1 MLDNTPDIMTVKDL
15 MEALQIGKNKAL
27 ALLNSGQIS
36 GHRISGNRW
45 RIIKED
51 VLEYVL
57 RSWALY
63 IIIIF

>member
-45 RIIKED
+45 RILKELL
-51 VLEYVL
+51 V
-57 RSWALY
+57 
-63 IIIIF
+63 

>member
-45 RIIKED
+45 RILKED
-51 VLEYVL
+51 ALEYIL
-57 RSWALY
+57 RS
-63 IIIIF
+63 

>member
-51 VLEYVL
+51 VLEYPDMFFDHEHFI
-57 RSWALY
+57 S
-63 IIIIF
+63 

>member
-36 GHRISGNRW
+36 GPRISGNRW

-57 RSWALY
+57 RS
-63 IIIIF
+63 